1 MTQNIVLWFRARCL
15 RDFGAAV
22 KTLREKSGENQSE
35 FATRVSTSRATIS
48 RLERHGEVS
57 LGTAMTAVNDLGY
70 EIVIVPR
77 GAVITVERR
86 LDE

>member
-1 MTQNIVLWFRARCL
+1 MQ
-15 RDFGAAV
+15 DFGAAV

-35 FATRVSTSRATIS
+35 FAERASTSRATIS
-48 RLERHGEVS
+48 RLERYGAVS
-57 LGTAMTAVNDLGY
+57 LGVAITAVNDLGY

-77 GAVITVERR
+77 GAMITVERR